1 MPTKETVIRNEIV
14 RVSGKV
20 KAITIPKEKTQE
32 ILERRTLT
40 LLDKKYEV
48 LMPSV
53 DNMEKNNIDL
63 QGMMTF
69 IQGYL
74 SLLFSGSGKTYV
86 PTQNIE
92 IDITTT
98 SGSKVRLLI
107 GSGVSYNAQGVTTAM
122 QIFGQQNSMQVQYY
136 FIGYDTTNN
145 SYQGSFV
152 ELYAVSY
159 AYPDAGPITFS
170 NSARIAYANLS
181 IDKQSNYDLFIL
193 WMIEFQNV
201 PSYLIVFMPVI
212 PSSPGLV
219 VNAFNYSNPSGSPS
233 AFTVYAN
240 NGNCN
245 FTCDGNCPSSS
256 PSNFMISIQNNTI
269 IVQIPILIPINN
281 GTSSAQ
287 VLMCESA
294 QYTQFSFNASPG
306 NFNSGNQISLGNT
319 IGFKSSYSTTI
330 IPPSSGYTVFVLL
343 AVIAITFT
351 VS

>member
-14 RVSGKV
+14 RVNGKV
-20 KAITIPKEKTQE
+20 KAITVPKEKTQE
-32 ILERRTLT
+32 ILERRTLR

-53 DNMEKNNIDL
+53 DDMEKNTIDL

-86 PTQNIE
+86 PVLNIE

-98 SGSKVRLLI
+98 SGSTVRLLI
-107 GSGVSYNAQGVTTAM
+107 GSGVSFNAQGVTTAM

-136 FIGYDTTNN
+136 FIGYDTTNS

-159 AYPDAGPITFS
+159 AYPGGGLIIFS

-181 IDKQSNYDLFIL
+181 INKQSNYDLFIL
-193 WMIEFQNV
+193 WMIEFKNV
-201 PSYLIVFMPVI
+201 PSYLIVFIPVI

-219 VNAFNYSNPSGSPS
+219 VSVGGPS
-233 AFTVYAN
+233 AFTVYVN

-245 FTCDGNCPSSS
+245 FTCGGNCPSSS

-269 IVQIPILIPINN
+269 IVQIPILISINN

-294 QYTQFSFNASPG
+294 QYTQFSFNARPG
-306 NFNSGNQISLGNT
+306 NFNDERQITLGNT
-319 IGFKSSYSTTI
+319 VSFNSSYSTTI

-343 AVIAITFT
+343 AVIAMTFT

>member
-1 MPTKETVIRNEIV
+1 MSTKETVIRNEIV
-14 RVSGKV
+14 RVKGKV
-20 KAITIPKEKTQE
+20 KAITVPKEKTQE

-53 DNMEKNNIDL
+53 DNMDKNTIDL

-74 SLLFSGSGKTYV
+74 SMMFSGSGSGYE
-86 PTQNIE
+86 PTLAKIV
-92 IDITTT
+92 ITTT
-98 SGSKVRLLI
+98 SGSQIQLNYGNTVL
-107 GSGVSYNAQGVTTAM
+107 YNAQGVTTAM

-145 SYQGSFV
+145 SYQGSYL
-152 ELYAVSY
+152 ELYATSY
-159 AYPDAGPITFS
+159 MQNGNIYLS
-170 NSARIAYANLS
+170 NLVRIAYANLS
-181 IDKQSNYDLFIL
+181 INKLSNYDLFIL

-201 PSYLIVFMPVI
+201 PSYLIIFIPVI

-219 VNAFNYSNPSGSPS
+219 SNPFVNSPYGGTS
-233 AFTVYAN
+233 SFVVYVN

-245 FTCDGNCPSSS
+245 FTCSGNCPSGS
-256 PSNFMISIQNNTI
+256 PSNFMLSIQNNTI
-269 IVQIPILIPINN
+269 ILQIPILVPIS
-281 GTSSAQ
+281 GGSSSAE
-287 VLMCESA
+287 VLICETAKYYTNTNSVTPGQSA
-294 QYTQFSFNASPG
+294 GSG
-306 NFNSGNQISLGNT
+306 NFALDNLYTFN
-319 IGFKSSYSTTI
+319 SSYSTTI
-330 IPPSSGYTVFVLL
+330 APPSSGYIFFALL